1 MTKRDFWLG
10 SGPSR
15 DKGTKRGSVRVL
27 IHQQTSQTHDHDG
40 EQPPLIH
47 GLIQGNNDSKYSRIV
62 KIYTGPDAV
71 VGLLAYVGIGVVSLI
86 HQYYRTIIISFNSLQ
101 ITHYSRE
108 IRSQEHKYYEDNAKF
123 QNQISSCLECESN
136 TVAGKSNDV
145 ALWKREDG
153 ESMYTYSDRQ
163 PIWVE
168 SSHNLT
174 VTAANSFIH

>member
-15 DKGTKRGSVRVL
+15 HKGTKRGSVRVL

-123 QNQISSCLECESN
+123 QNQISSGLECESN